1 MITSLRYLIRKDSAL
16 SSAPKSNNM
25 QAPFISASMS
35 FTALKQALK
44 EAGVPDELLFNANG
58 KPALIAIAQARGL
71 LSASDP
77 SAVPPSS
84 ASMASNVASHRLARS
99 NERSEMQ
106 QRRST
111 PAVGKPPSLTE
122 ETPVDIASTAWL
134 RSIGVLEALAEAL
147 APLLDSVT
155 SASDK
160 AERLREPKPVQE
172 AIAGSVQKLAGLIC
186 DAASRE
192 AEKHRAAQG
201 FSPDTIKDTPTR
213 ALFESALGRQAQEG
227 KHDAFAGAK
236 HLYSR
241 DGLAPWQWGVSKDQF
256 SRWID
261 SVRAAHD
268 AGKITNQPDST
279 KPFYYPQ
286 DLFDSREV
294 GPNMHQ
300 VNRDVIKPMSAAA
313 HGPLPGVSTALGFN
327 LSTGGVSAA
336 HIADSPDA
344 THSDTAPPATPNAHM
359 SLLVLCGA
367 HLYSA
372 AALRCLLFARLER
385 RRV

>member
-1 MITSLRYLIRKDSAL
+1 
-16 SSAPKSNNM
+16 
-25 QAPFISASMS
+25 MS

-44 EAGVPDELLFNANG
+44 EAGVPDALLFNANG

-111 PAVGKPPSLTE
+111 PEVVGKPPSLAA
-122 ETPVDIASTAWL
+122 ETPIDIASTAWL
-134 RSIGVLEALAEAL
+134 HSIGALEALAEAL

-201 FSPDTIKDTPTR
+201 FSPDTIKDAPTR

-256 SRWID
+256 SRWVD

-313 HGPLPGVSTALGFN
+313 HAPLPGVSTALGSN
-327 LSTGGVSAA
+327 LSTGGVRAA
-336 HIADSPDA
+336 HIAPIALTPPTA
-344 THSDTAPPATPNAHM
+344 TQPCLPPPTLAM

-367 HLYSA
+367 HLHSA

>member
-1 MITSLRYLIRKDSAL
+1 
-16 SSAPKSNNM
+16 
-25 QAPFISASMS
+25 
-35 FTALKQALK
+35 
-44 EAGVPDELLFNANG
+44 
-58 KPALIAIAQARGL
+58 
-71 LSASDP
+71 
-77 SAVPPSS
+77 
-84 ASMASNVASHRLARS
+84 MASNVASHRLARS

-106 QRRST
+106 RHST
-111 PAVGKPPSLTE
+111 PAVVGKPPSLAA
-122 ETPVDIASTAWL
+122 ETPVDIASTEWL
-134 RSIGVLEALAEAL
+134 RSIGAVEALAEAL
-147 APLLDSVT
+147 APLIDSVT

-160 AERLREPKPVQE
+160 AERLREPKSVQE
-172 AIAGSVQKLAGLIC
+172 VIAGSVQKLAGLIC

-336 HIADSPDA
+336 HIADSPNA

>member
-1 MITSLRYLIRKDSAL
+1 
-16 SSAPKSNNM
+16 M

-44 EAGVPDELLFNANG
+44 EAGVPDALLFNANG
-58 KPALIAIAQARGL
+58 QPALIAIAQARGL

-134 RSIGVLEALAEAL
+134 HSIGALEALAEAL

-160 AERLREPKPVQE
+160 AERLREPMPVQG

-213 ALFESALGRQAQEG
+213 ALFESALDRQAQEG
-227 KHDAFAGAK
+227 KQDAFAGAK

-261 SVRAAHD
+261 SVRAAHY
-268 AGKITNQPDST
+268 AGKITNQPTNDY
-279 KPFYYPQ
+279 YYPQ

-313 HGPLPGVSTALGFN
+313 HGPLPGVSTALGLN

-336 HIADSPDA
+336 HSKQPRLPIAAPLTDTTLIL
-344 THSDTAPPATPNAHM
+344 THSSHPRA
-359 SLLVLCGA
+359 S
-367 HLYSA
+367 
-372 AALRCLLFARLER
+372 
-385 RRV
+385 